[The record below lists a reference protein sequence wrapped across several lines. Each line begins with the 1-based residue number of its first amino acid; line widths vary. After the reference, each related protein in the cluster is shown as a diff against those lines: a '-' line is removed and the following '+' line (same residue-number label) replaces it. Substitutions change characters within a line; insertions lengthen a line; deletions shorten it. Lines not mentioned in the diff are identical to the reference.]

1 VLGWVAGYLY
11 LRSRR
16 EAKRTTRNRKEALR
30 LINDLA
36 VVTGLPYS
44 ELVNDPDLYQI
55 VTAGYSELECLWYL
69 SQSD

>member
-1 VLGWVAGYLY
+1 MLGWVAGYLY